1 MLGWM
6 EWTTPTAAFF
16 ILLAVALTGMTLW
29 DIRDPSVKTQG
40 FLPVAFTRGE
50 RFFLS
55 VIAFFGVMLLWVA
68 LLPNVTLWYAL
79 LPAAVLIFV
88 LVRFA

>member
-6 EWTTPTAAFF
+6 QWTVPTAAFF
-16 ILLAVALTGMTLW
+16 ILLALALTGMTIW
-29 DIRDPSVKTQG
+29 DIRNPSVKTQG

-68 LLPNVTLWYAL
+68 FLPNVTLWYAL

-88 LVRFA
+88 LVRYA

>member
-1 MLGWM
+1 M

-16 ILLAVALTGMTLW
+16 IGLAVALTLMTLW
-29 DIRDPSVKTQG
+29 DVRNPSVPVKG

-55 VIAFFGVMLLWVA
+55 VVLFFGVMILWVA
-68 LLPNVTLWYAL
+68 LTDLTLWYAL
-79 LPAAVLIFV
+79 PIAAVLIFV
-88 LVRFA
+88 LVRYG